1 MNSVVAAYKQG
12 SGVDNLSQDQLVEE
26 HAPLVKRIA
35 YHLISRLP
43 ACVQVEDLIQ
53 SGMIGLLEAA
63 KNYDASQGAS
73 FETYAGIRIR
83 GSMLDEIRKGDWTP
97 RSLHRKVREITQ
109 AMREIESEQGRDARD
124 TEVAERLNMD
134 LDEYHQVLQDASS
147 HQIVS
152 FENVLSKD
160 AQIVEGS
167 GSAIVGPYESLEA
180 ENLKEILAKVIS
192 GLPERERLVMSLYY
206 DEELNLRETG
216 EVLGVSESRVC
227 QIHSQAMIRIKAE
240 IQRLFDEDQDE
251 DY

>member
-1 MNSVVAAYKQG
+1 MRSELAAYTEMA
-12 SGVDNLSQDQLVEE
+12 SANEISQDDLVVK
-26 HAPLVKRIA
+26 HATLVKRIA

-43 ACVQVEDLIQ
+43 SCVQVDDLIQ
-53 SGMIGLLEAA
+53 AGMIGLLEAA
-63 KNYDASQGAS
+63 RNYDATQGAS

-97 RSLHRKVREITQ
+97 RSLHRKVRGISQ
-109 AMREIESEQGRDARD
+109 AMREIESEFGRDARD
-124 TEVAERLNMD
+124 SEVAERLDMS

-152 FENVLSKD
+152 FEDIPSKD
-160 AQIVEGS
+160 AKVVDGL
-167 GSAIVGPYESLEA
+167 SAKITGPLENLQGD
-180 ENLKEILAKVIS
+180 NLKEMLTNAIA

-227 QIHSQAMIRIKAE
+227 QIHSQALIRLKAK
-240 IQRLFDEDQDE
+240 IQRIIKDE
-251 DY
+251 

>member
-1 MNSVVAAYKQG
+1 MNIAVAAYKQT
-12 SGVDNLSQDQLVEE
+12 SDISKLNQDQLIEK
-26 HAPLVKRIA
+26 HASLVKRIA

-43 ACVQVEDLIQ
+43 ASVQVEDLIQ

-97 RSLHRKVREITQ
+97 RSLHRKVREITA
-109 AMREIESEQGRDARD
+109 AMHEIEAEQGRDAGD
-124 TEVAERLNMD
+124 TEVAERLQMS
-134 LDEYHQVLQDASS
+134 LEEYHQVLQDASS
-147 HQIVS
+147 HRIVS
-152 FENVLSKD
+152 FESVLGKD
-160 AQIVEGS
+160 AEIAEGS
-167 GSAIVGPYESLEA
+167 GSLIAGPYESLEA
-180 ENLKEILAKVIS
+180 ENLKEIMARVIA

-227 QIHSQAMIRIKAE
+227 QIHSQAMIRIKKE
-240 IQRLFDEDQDE
+240 VQRLMDIDDEDF
-251 DY
+251 